1 MIRNTMTEVVRL
13 GEDAWLDL
21 DELSQAC
28 GVESAWVVCLV
39 DEGLVQPM
47 FTEPAWRFGGDELA
61 RVRRI
66 NRLQRD
72 FDASLTSVA
81 VMLDLLDEIDRLRA
95 RMLRAGLPA

>member
-1 MIRNTMTEVVRL
+1 MTPKTVTEVVRL

-21 DELSQAC
+21 DELCQAC
-28 GVESAWVVCLV
+28 GVASTWVVSLV
-39 DEGLVQPM
+39 DEGLVQPLPS
-47 FTEPAWRFGGDELA
+47 ELAWRFGGDELA

-95 RMLRAGLPA
+95 LMLRAGLQV

>member
-1 MIRNTMTEVVRL
+1 MTPKTVAEVVRL

-21 DELSQAC
+21 DELSRAC
-28 GVESAWVVCLV
+28 GVDPAWVLSIV

-47 FTEPAWRFGGDELA
+47 LTEPAWRFGGDELA

-95 RMLRAGLPA
+95 LMLRAGLQA